1 MSALIHNLIDFIKL
15 SITTTHSEQ
24 LTCKNLFFHE
34 ARVALQ
40 RWFSKIWLH
49 TSASRGSL
57 SAGYACCYIPG
68 RPTDQN
74 KH

>member
-49 TSASRGSL
+49 NL
-57 SAGYACCYIPG
+57 PAGVHCQRAMPVVTFQDAY
-68 RPTDQN
+68 
-74 KH
+74 